1 MFEILDYTLTS
12 MSNEST
18 TPYNQIMGN
27 DDERT
32 QRHLLELSNLVKEF
46 CKSGQETAQEKNV
59 IESFSRLMLHRSMP
73 KAKGKLQIKNYN
85 LN

>member
-46 CKSGQETAQEKNV
+46 CKSSEETAQEKAV
-59 IESFSRLMLHRSMP
+59 VESFSRLMMHRSNP
-73 KAKGKLQIKNYN
+73 KAEGKV
-85 LN
+85 